1 MVYVVGYFT
10 VPDAVVTV
18 IAYLH
23 IISAMGWLGG
33 ALLFTS
39 ALAPGVRRM
48 SQAGTV
54 EFFAVVAPRLTRYF
68 LVVVV
73 STVIFGPLLFLTIPD
88 ESPLIYGGMASG
100 LAAFL
105 LVMSEVPVFG
115 RLTKTAQEMLKTG
128 HSGQL
133 LNQYQKDLR
142 RAGIST
148 VATVVLLVV
157 ALMFMVYSGY
167 PF

>member
-1 MVYVVGYFT
+1 MGYFT
-10 VPDAVVTV
+10 VPDVLVTV

-33 ALLFTS
+33 AILFTS
-39 ALAPGVRRM
+39 ALTPGVRRM
-48 SQAGTV
+48 SQAANI
-54 EFFAVVAPRLTRYF
+54 EFFAIVVPRLTRYF
-68 LVVVV
+68 LIVVF

-88 ESPLIYGGMASG
+88 ESPLIYGGIAAG
-100 LAAFL
+100 LTAFL
-105 LVMSEVPVFG
+105 LVLSEVPVFR
-115 RLTKTAQEMLKTG
+115 RLTSMAQEMLKSG
-128 HSGQL
+128 HSGPPPAE
-133 LNQYQKDLR
+133 YVKALR